1 MKCGNHL
8 IIANICPY
16 QITQKIKSN
25 FYFSCSSKALK
36 KMNEKEDWDGIFFK
50 KNELGRSMQLSGHAR
65 CELAFVDSFET
76 LKQNK
81 FAGQKKLKSF

>member
-1 MKCGNHL
+1 
-8 IIANICPY
+8 
-16 QITQKIKSN
+16 
-25 FYFSCSSKALK
+25 
-36 KMNEKEDWDGIFFK
+36 MNEKEDWDGIFFK
-50 KNELGRSMQLSGHAR
+50 NNELGRSMQLSGHAR